1 MKSLKINFSEA
12 EVLNEKEMAAVQGG
26 YCVCGCK
33 YANNGGSSTDANGRA
48 NSNGNL
54 RTEGTRPVAYNGEG
68 DYYRE

>member
-1 MKSLKINFSEA
+1 
-12 EVLNEKEMAAVQGG
+12 MAAVQGG

-54 RTEGTRPVAYNGEG
+54 RTEGTKPVAYNGEG